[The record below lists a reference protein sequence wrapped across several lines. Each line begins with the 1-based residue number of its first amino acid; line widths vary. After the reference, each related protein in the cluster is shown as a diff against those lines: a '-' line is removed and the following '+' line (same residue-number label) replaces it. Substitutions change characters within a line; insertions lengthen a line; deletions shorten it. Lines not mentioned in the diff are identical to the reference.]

1 MHHIAMVVQRYYPH
15 VGGAENQIQQLAPR
29 LRARGFEVCV
39 LTRREPGLARFER
52 INDTPVY
59 RLPAFGPKAMAAATF
74 TGSAVLQLGRLRPD
88 LVHAHE
94 ILSPAS
100 VAVTSKRFLGHP
112 VVVKLLRGGLLG
124 DIYKLEHRPFGRQ
137 RFRGLCHDVDAF
149 VVISREIENELAV
162 RGVQQQK
169 RMIIPNGVDTDVF
182 APASESEKK
191 SIRTELRLPEQA
203 LLVVYVG
210 RLVAEK
216 RVDSLLR
223 LWNDLRIEIPDAFL
237 AIVGSGV
244 EEDRLKEI
252 PAAGVQFVGQS
263 GDTAR
268 YLRAADLFVL
278 PSSTEGLSV
287 SLLEAMSTGLPVLAT
302 SVGGSQDVIQHE
314 SNGYLIAPDKPEE
327 LRQGLQALLKNP
339 ERRKRL
345 GLNAR
350 LRIISNY
357 SLNLDAD
364 RLAALYARLL
374 AESQLRV

>member
-1 MHHIAMVVQRYYPH
+1 MHRVAMVIQRYYPH
-15 VGGAENQIQQLAPR
+15 VGGAENQVQQLAPR
-29 LRARGFEVCV
+29 LQARGFEICV
-39 LTRREPGLARFER
+39 LTRHEAGLARFER
-52 INDTPVY
+52 INGTPVY
-59 RLPAFGPKAMAAATF
+59 RLPAIGPKAMAAATF
-74 TGSAVLQLGRLRPD
+74 TGSAVLRLGWLRPD

-137 RFRGLCHDVDAF
+137 RFRGLSQDVDAF
-149 VVISREIENELAV
+149 VAISREIEDELAK
-162 RGVQQQK
+162 RGVQPQK
-169 RMIIPNGVDTDVF
+169 RMIIPNGVDTDLF

-216 RVDSLLR
+216 RVDSLLA
-223 LWNDLRIEIPDAFL
+223 LWNDVRLETPDAYL
-237 AIVGSGV
+237 VIVGSGA
-244 EEDRLKEI
+244 EEARLKEI
-252 PAAGVQFVGQS
+252 PAGGVQFVGQS
-263 GDTAR
+263 RDTRR
-268 YLRAADLFVL
+268 YLRASDLFVL

-302 SVGGSQDVIQHE
+302 SVGGSQDVIQHG

-327 LRQGLQALLKNP
+327 LRQGLQTLLKNH
-339 ERRKRL
+339 ELRKRL
-345 GLNAR
+345 GSNGR
-350 LRIISNY
+350 LRIVSNY
-357 SLNLDAD
+357 SLDLDAD
-364 RLAALYARLL
+364 RLAALYDRLL
-374 AESQLRV
+374 AKS